1 MAKKLEYQLF
11 FLTNLL
17 KANIDPSMTID
28 WRTSV
33 ITTALKRVPNALYI
47 SEKILKHADL
57 SVTTLTYDLKYE

>member
-33 ITTALKRVPNALYI
+33 ITTAYVRVPNELYI
-47 SEKILKHADL
+47 SE
-57 SVTTLTYDLKYE
+57 